1 MAARLPHPSPPLDRS
16 EDASSRSLWTARAAH
31 AFRCG
36 VIDMPIALEVLLLF
50 GSSAIGLAVALALV
64 AEYIELRNPGPR
76 E

>member
-1 MAARLPHPSPPLDRS
+1 
-16 EDASSRSLWTARAAH
+16 
-31 AFRCG
+31 
-36 VIDMPIALEVLLLF
+36 MPIALDVLLLF